1 MNKKGQGISMTYI
14 VIAALALVVLV
25 VIILFF
31 TGALGKMFEQQQ
43 EAVGDAT
50 EQQKS
55 IWRTQCSLYV
65 SLGQEESYDNHE
77 FGDDKIKCS
86 DSKLMDKSW
95 TQATEE
101 KTESSTTT
109 DSGPDHL

>member
-43 EAVGDAT
+43 ETVSDAT

-65 SLGQEESYDNHE
+65 SLGQEESYNNHK
-77 FGDDKIKCS
+77 FKTGDTTTTDCSTLMGKGWDK
-86 DSKLMDKSW
+86 
-95 TQATEE
+95 ATEQ
-101 KTESSTTT
+101 KTESK
-109 DSGPDHL
+109 SGENQPVAA